1 MQRLTYFIFR
11 FSIFLFSLMPFA
23 LLYLISDALQFLF
36 YRVIKYRYVVIKS
49 NLENSF
55 PEKSPVEIQ
64 TLVKGAYKN
73 LCDILL
79 EGVKGLTMSEAEC
92 RKRYKFLNPE
102 VANEL
107 YAKGKSM
114 FILATHYGNW
124 EWGPQ
129 AISLQIKHHTLG
141 IVAPIKNKYIDSYI
155 KNSRS
160 FEKVSVVPMRET
172 YQAFERFKDRLTA
185 YVFIMDQSPS
195 NAKKAHWVKFLNQ
208 DTAVL
213 HGADNHARRMGYPL
227 VFFEQHRV
235 KRGHYEIR
243 LTKLF
248 DDASGLEVGEISAL
262 FMEKLEAIILAKPE
276 DWLWSHRRWKKRFDA
291 DCLWVGSPSDGDGN
305 TDLTG

>member
-11 FSIFLFSLMPFA
+11 FSVFLFSLVPFA

-36 YRVIKYRYVVIKS
+36 YRLVKYRYAVIKT

-55 PEKSPVEIQ
+55 PEKSATEIQ
-64 TLVKGAYKN
+64 ALIKGAYKN

-79 EGVKGLTMSEAEC
+79 EGVKGLSMTEAQC

-102 VANEL
+102 VADEL
-107 YAKGKSM
+107 FDQGKSI
-114 FILATHYGNW
+114 FIVATHYGNW

-141 IVAPIKNKYIDSYI
+141 IVAPIKNKRINNYI

-172 YQAFERFKDRLTA
+172 YEAFERFKDRLTA

-195 NAKKAHWVKFLNQ
+195 NAKKAHWLKFLNQ

-213 HGADNHARRMGYPL
+213 HGADNHARRTGYPV

-235 KRGHYEIR
+235 KRGHYEIT

-248 DDASGLEVGEISAL
+248 DDPTQWEVGEISAAY
-262 FMEKLEAIILAKPE
+262 MQKLEEIILAKPE
-276 DWLWSHRRWKKRFDA
+276 DWLWSHRRWKKTFVA
-291 DCLWVGSPSDGDGN
+291 GESLWVGEAR
-305 TDLTG
+305 

>member
-11 FSIFLFSLMPFA
+11 FSIFLFSLIPFR
-23 LLYLISDALQFLF
+23 LLYILSDALQFLF
-36 YRVIKYRYVVIKS
+36 YRLIKYRYDVIKT

-55 PEKSPVEIQ
+55 PDKSASEIQ
-64 TLVKGAYKN
+64 KLIKGAYKN

-102 VANEL
+102 VADEL
-107 YAKGKSM
+107 FDQGKSI

-129 AISLQIKHHTLG
+129 GISLQIKHHTLG
-141 IVAPIKNKYIDSYI
+141 IVAPIKNKYINNYI
-155 KNSRS
+155 QNSRS
-160 FEKVSVVPMRET
+160 FEKVSVAPMRET
-172 YQAFERFKDRLTA
+172 RQAFERFKDRLTA

-195 NAKKAHWVKFLNQ
+195 NAGKAHWVKFLNQ
-208 DTAVL
+208 STAVL
-213 HGADNHARRMGYPL
+213 HGADNHARSTGYPV

-235 KRGHYEIR
+235 KRGHYEIK

-248 DDASGLEVGEISAL
+248 DDPSELEVGEISAV
-262 FMEKLEAIILAKPE
+262 FMQKLEEIILAKPE
-276 DWLWSHRRWKKRFDA
+276 DWLWSHRRWKKVYNPEE
-291 DCLWVGSPSDGDGN
+291 CLWVGE
-305 TDLTG
+305 

>member
-1 MQRLTYFIFR
+1 V
-11 FSIFLFSLMPFA
+11 PFA

-36 YRVIKYRYVVIKS
+36 YRLVKYRYAVIKT

-55 PEKSPVEIQ
+55 PEKNATEIQ
-64 TLVKGAYKN
+64 ALIKGAYKN

-79 EGVKGLTMSEAEC
+79 EGVKGLSMTEAQC

-102 VANEL
+102 VADEL
-107 YAKGKSM
+107 FDQGKSI
-114 FILATHYGNW
+114 FIVATHYGNW

-141 IVAPIKNKYIDSYI
+141 IVAPIKNKRINNYI

-172 YQAFERFKDRLTA
+172 YEAFERFKDRLTA

-195 NAKKAHWVKFLNQ
+195 NAKKAHWLKFLNQ

-213 HGADNHARRMGYPL
+213 HGADNHARRTGYPV

-235 KRGHYEIR
+235 KRGHYEIT

-248 DDASGLEVGEISAL
+248 DDPTQWEVGEISAAY
-262 FMEKLEAIILAKPE
+262 MQKLEEIILAKPE
-276 DWLWSHRRWKKRFDA
+276 DWLWSHRRWKKTFVA
-291 DCLWVGSPSDGDGN
+291 GESLWVGEAR
-305 TDLTG
+305 

>member
-11 FSIFLFSLMPFA
+11 FSVFLFSLVPFA

-36 YRVIKYRYVVIKS
+36 YRLVKYRYTVIKT

-55 PEKSPVEIQ
+55 PEKSATEIQ
-64 TLVKGAYKN
+64 ALIKGAYKN

-79 EGVKGLTMSEAEC
+79 EGVKGLSMTEAQC

-102 VANEL
+102 VADEL
-107 YAKGKSM
+107 FDQGKSI
-114 FILATHYGNW
+114 FIVATHYGNW

-141 IVAPIKNKYIDSYI
+141 IVAPIKNKRINNYI

-172 YQAFERFKDRLTA
+172 YEAFERFKDRLTA

-195 NAKKAHWVKFLNQ
+195 NAKKAHWLKFLNQ

-213 HGADNHARRMGYPL
+213 HGADNHARRTGYPV

-235 KRGHYEIR
+235 KRGHYEIT

-248 DDASGLEVGEISAL
+248 DDPTQWEVGEISAAY
-262 FMEKLEAIILAKPE
+262 MQKLEEIILAKPE
-276 DWLWSHRRWKKRFDA
+276 DWLWSHRRWKKTFVA
-291 DCLWVGSPSDGDGN
+291 GESLWVGEAR
-305 TDLTG
+305 